1 MDKTS
6 WNERYSGSDLV
17 WPTSPNRWV
26 VAQLEGPLGRDMAL
40 RVPYALAA
48 AGSALIA
55 IYGWM
60 RLRFAAVAAT

>member
-26 VAQLEGPLGRDMAL
+26 VAQLEGHIPGDALDLGCE
-40 RVPYALAA
+40 
-48 AGSALIA
+48 
-55 IYGWM
+55 
-60 RLRFAAVAAT
+60 